1 MVPMGLLSGGCTL
14 LLCYAVLVGAQ
25 DPTIKITQT
34 DPPTT
39 AGTQLVVAIR
49 DRDLTMDCYVENLL
63 DNAAVRWQRLY
74 ISDNGLSLTQ
84 PISQDMAMD
93 DNIHYSMEKPT
104 QFTWRLRVRSIQVS
118 DEGNYMCYVQVTL
131 NSRVFANRTVSVVFA
146 PFMDPS
152 QTSPDTSVTAGEN
165 LDLICNATARP
176 DPMVEWS
183 RLGGSLLPIG
193 QEKFKGMVLRLVNI
207 QAQDRGVYR
216 CTAMN
221 KVDTVIH
228 DVQLDVKF
236 QPVIT
241 VARPTVLQAVGYRA
255 ELQCTAEANPFP
267 QQDTTDVAWVRGS
280 TTYSVTSERFN
291 IRFIQGAFSRLSYE
305 LIINSVQKEDFGS
318 YMCRVKNNFGTSTGT
333 VILKETNVPQP
344 SVKLGR
350 VVKGSERPD
359 SAPSGPRGL
368 LMALILSTILSLLL
382 GQH

>member
-1 MVPMGLLSGGCTL
+1 MMHTGLLSGGWIL
-14 LLCYAVLVGAQ
+14 FLFLVILVDAQ
-25 DPTIKITQT
+25 DPTMKITQT
-34 DPPTT
+34 DPPTVP
-39 AGTQLVVAIR
+39 GTQLVVAIR

-74 ISDNGLSLTQ
+74 IADNGLSLTQ

-104 QFTWRLRVRSIQVS
+104 QFTWRLRVRSIQIA

-146 PFMDPS
+146 PFMDPA

-176 DPMVEWS
+176 DPLVEWS
-183 RLGGSLLPIG
+183 RLGGTLLPIG
-193 QEKFKGMVLRLVNI
+193 QEKFKGMVLKLVGI
-207 QAQDRGVYR
+207 KAQDRGIYR

-221 KVDTVIH
+221 KVATVIH
-228 DVQLDVKF
+228 DVKLDVKF

-241 VARPTVLQAVGYRA
+241 VQRPVVLQAVGYRA

-267 QQDTTDVAWVRGS
+267 QSDTTDVAWVRGS
-280 TTYSVTSERFN
+280 TTFSISSDRYSV
-291 IRFIQGAFSRLSYE
+291 RFIQGAFSRLSYD
-305 LIINSVQKEDFGS
+305 LIINSVQKDDYGG
-318 YMCRVKNNFGTSTGT
+318 YMCRVKNNFGTSTGMVT
-333 VILKETNVPQP
+333 LKDTDTPQP

-350 VVKGSERPD
+350 VVKGNERPD
-359 SAPSGPRGL
+359 SASGSPRGL
-368 LMALILSTILSLLL
+368 LGVLVLSAVLALVL